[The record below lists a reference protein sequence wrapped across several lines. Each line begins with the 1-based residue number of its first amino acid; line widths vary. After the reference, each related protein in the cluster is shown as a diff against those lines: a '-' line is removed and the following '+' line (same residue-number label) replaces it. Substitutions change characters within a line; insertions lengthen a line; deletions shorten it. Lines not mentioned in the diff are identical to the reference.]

1 MMRRDTRNH
10 SLISPLG
17 LDHAAVSDSASPR
30 MRCTLSQQ
38 RQASESRYI
47 YNYSTLKAY
56 KLFHFIYIYM
66 YFYIQTLAPNI
77 FTLHD
82 CISSCKKKI
91 SVLKKYLKMF
101 PTSNIVLISYVNKNQ
116 TLFDIHV
123 VLYLDAL
130 VSLNAHPF
138 FKG

>member
-17 LDHAAVSDSASPR
+17 LDHAAVSGSASPR

-91 SVLKKYLKMF
+91 SVLKKIFENVANIKYCFNFLCKQK
-101 PTSNIVLISYVNKNQ
+101 SN
-116 TLFDIHV
+116 TLRYPCGTIFRCSC
-123 VLYLDAL
+123 LFECA
-130 VSLNAHPF
+130 SF
-138 FKG
+138 F